1 MWLWWWWLIKGREV
15 VVVTRWRVVWLLFFV
30 SAIVVISVG
39 YVGRVIVMAMVEW
52 ELHFCSDDE
61 RREKR

>member
-1 MWLWWWWLIKGREV
+1 LIKGREV

-39 YVGRVIVMAMVEW
+39 YVGRVVVVVVVMAMVEW
-52 ELHFCSDDE
+52 ELHLCSDDE

>member
-1 MWLWWWWLIKGREV
+1 LIKGREV

>member
-1 MWLWWWWLIKGREV
+1 LIKGREV

-39 YVGRVIVMAMVEW
+39 YVGRVVVMAMVEW
-52 ELHFCSDDE
+52 ELHFCSDDG
-61 RREKR
+61 